1 MRPLLNGRLLAWW
14 DRLRAAYWFIPAAMA
29 LGAAVLATVLPLLD
43 QRLGTDWL
51 ESATWGHANR
61 PDGAR
66 AMLSAIASSM
76 IAVAGVVFSTT
87 IATVTFAAGQLGPR
101 LLANFMRDRR
111 NQFVLGTFTAT
122 YLYCLLV
129 MRTVESAEEAKGELV
144 RQAFVPNLAVLVG
157 LGLAVL
163 SIGVLIYFIHHA
175 PRSVHATSIAATLGK
190 SLVRRLQPDAEPS
203 PVPSHAP
210 APSVPM
216 RHRVLSPETG
226 YVQTMDTGAL
236 LETAARHG
244 LVLTLP
250 HPPGAFVTEGTPL
263 LLAHP
268 AERVSDEA
276 EAAMRRAFVFGESRT
291 PAQDALFYADE
302 LVEMATRALS
312 PGINDPFTANTCV
325 DWLGSAAVV
334 LARRAEAPPTRT
346 DAEGIVRLVL
356 APVTF
361 GRYCDRTFGT
371 LRPYAAA
378 DRTATLHLVQVFGRL
393 AAALARPGDHD
404 VLRRHLAALVEAA
417 APTFTLA
424 DDRTLLERGRADVL
438 RVLDDPEA
446 VADVLPEAV

>member
-1 MRPLLNGRLLAWW
+1 MPSLLNGRLLAWW

-29 LGAAVLATVLPLLD
+29 FAAAVLAVLLPLVD
-43 QRLGTDWL
+43 ERLGTGWL
-51 ESATWGHANR
+51 DTAVWAHASR

-129 MRTVESAEEAKGELV
+129 MRTVVSAEEAKGELV
-144 RQAFVPNLAVLVG
+144 RQAFVPNIAVLVA
-157 LGLAVL
+157 LALAVL

-175 PRSVHATSIAATLGK
+175 PRSVHATSIAATLGRA
-190 SLVRRLQPDAEPS
+190 LVRRLQPDAEAS
-203 PVPSHAP
+203 PLPSHAP
-210 APSVPM
+210 APSVPP
-216 RHRVLSPETG
+216 RRRVLAPETG
-226 YVQTMDTGAL
+226 YVQTMDTDDL
-236 LETAARHG
+236 LETATRHG

-250 HPPGAFVTEGTPL
+250 HPPGAFVSEGTPL

-268 AERVSDEA
+268 ADRVSEDA
-276 EAAMRRAFVFGESRT
+276 ERALRRAFVFGEGRT

-312 PGINDPFTANTCV
+312 AGINDPFTANTCV

-334 LARRAEAPPTRT
+334 LARRGEAPPTRA

-361 GRYCDRTFGT
+361 ARYCDRTFGT
-371 LRPYAAA
+371 LRPYVAA
-378 DRTATLHLVQVFGRL
+378 DRTATLHLVQVFGRV
-393 AAALARPGDHD
+393 AATLARPTDRD
-404 VLRRHLAALVEAA
+404 VLRRHLAALLDASA
-417 APTFTLA
+417 RTFALPE
-424 DDRTLLERGRADVL
+424 DRALLDGGRRGVL
-438 RVLDDPEA
+438 RVLDDPDA